1 MTSQG
6 SLAGKVAIVTG
17 ASRGIGADIARYLAK
32 HGVSVALA
40 ARSVDASNDER
51 MPGTMREV
59 EDSIRAAGGTAISVR
74 TNMRYSEEI
83 NALVQRTVDEFGRLD
98 IVVNNAVVVTPGRLE
113 TLPERYLDLMW
124 QVSLRAPLQV
134 IQQAIPHMRAAGG
147 GDIINISSGA
157 ARFPGVGP
165 YEKTPQGPGGAD
177 IMYGAVKSALD
188 RATQG
193 LAVELQDDHI
203 KSNALSPGGLIRTPG
218 TVFARRLGVPDEGF
232 EAADWMGRMAVWIC
246 QQPAT
251 YTGHILFDSDMR
263 DEIAHL

>member
-1 MTSQG
+1 MTLEG
-6 SLAGKVAIVTG
+6 RVAIVTG

-32 HGVSVALA
+32 HGASVALA
-40 ARSVDASNDER
+40 ARSVDTSNDER

-59 EDSIRAAGGTAISVR
+59 EESIKQAGGNAISVR
-74 TNMRYSEEI
+74 TNMRYGEEI
-83 NALVQRTVDEFGRLD
+83 EALVARTVEEFGRVD

-124 QVSLRAPLQV
+124 QVSLRGPLQL
-134 IQQAIPHMRAAGG
+134 IQQAIPHMRTAGG

-157 ARFPGVGP
+157 ARFPGPGP

-177 IMYGAVKSALD
+177 LMYGAVKSALD

-203 KSNALSPGGLIRTPG
+203 KANALSPGGLIRTPG
-218 TVFARRLGVPDEGF
+218 TVFARRLDVPEEGY

-246 QQPAT
+246 DQPPT

-263 DEIAHL
+263 DQIAHL